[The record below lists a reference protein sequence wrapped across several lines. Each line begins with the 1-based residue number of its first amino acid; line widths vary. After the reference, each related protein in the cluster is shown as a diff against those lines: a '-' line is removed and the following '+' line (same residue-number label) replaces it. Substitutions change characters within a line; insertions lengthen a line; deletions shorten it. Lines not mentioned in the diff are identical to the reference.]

1 MDTKLF
7 SEFQPVSA
15 KEWEEKILKDLKITS
30 IQELFWH
37 TPEGLDIRP
46 FYNQEHI
53 QNLTITPTYHHQN
66 WEITQFIP
74 TENHSAAELNEHLI
88 KSLNGGATGIA
99 LNFFHPI
106 HYSEVFNNISLPHI
120 YSNIHISFDNFD
132 LLEKYKDIY
141 LSNNEFTQQKNC
153 FINIDP
159 IFLYTYFGEWHLSQE
174 KDFEILHHL
183 NHIPVNASLYKESGC
198 NVIQELAYTLAHL
211 NEYLFYFDTKNQLSK
226 YKDIH
231 LHLSIG
237 YSFFTEIAK
246 FKSLRI
252 LVHHLLK
259 EYNHTA
265 NVHIHAQTTLMNKS
279 YLDIYNNIIR
289 TTTESMSAIF
299 GGANSISILP
309 FDYPFNKISDFSL
322 RMARNQLIIMRE
334 ESYLNKTA
342 ETTLGSFYIENYTQ
356 ALVEKAYHQF
366 LEIEKQQGLIPLLEN
381 GIIQQDI
388 QNSFE
393 KQLKEYIDNKKILIG
408 INKYPLPNQEK
419 INQFYYSLQ
428 HSSTPNALKYK
439 RLAEYFENQI

>member
-53 QNLTITPTYHHQN
+53 QNLTITPIYHHQN

-159 IFLYTYFGEWHLSQE
+159 IFFCTL
-174 KDFEILHHL
+174 IL
-183 NHIPVNASLYKESGC
+183 VNGIFLK
-198 NVIQELAYTLAHL
+198 
-211 NEYLFYFDTKNQLSK
+211 K
-226 YKDIH
+226 
-231 LHLSIG
+231 
-237 YSFFTEIAK
+237 
-246 FKSLRI
+246 RI
-252 LVHHLLK
+252 LR
-259 EYNHTA
+259 YYT
-265 NVHIHAQTTLMNKS
+265 
-279 YLDIYNNIIR
+279 
-289 TTTESMSAIF
+289 
-299 GGANSISILP
+299 ISIIFLSMHHYTKKA
-309 FDYPFNKISDFSL
+309 DV
-322 RMARNQLIIMRE
+322 
-334 ESYLNKTA
+334 
-342 ETTLGSFYIENYTQ
+342 TLFKN
-356 ALVEKAYHQF
+356 
-366 LEIEKQQGLIPLLEN
+366 
-381 GIIQQDI
+381 
-388 QNSFE
+388 
-393 KQLKEYIDNKKILIG
+393 
-408 INKYPLPNQEK
+408 
-419 INQFYYSLQ
+419 
-428 HSSTPNALKYK
+428 
-439 RLAEYFENQI
+439 

>member
-1 MDTKLF
+1 MKLF
-7 SEFQPVSA
+7 TEFQPVSTQ
-15 KEWEEKILKDLKITS
+15 EWEEKILKDLKITS

-37 TPEGLDIRP
+37 TSEGLNIRP

-53 QNLTITPTYHHQN
+53 QNLTITPTFNHHN
-66 WEITQFIP
+66 WEISQFIP
-74 TENHSAAELNEHLI
+74 TENLSAEELNKHLI
-88 KSLNGGATGIA
+88 KSLNGGSNGIV
-99 LNFFHPI
+99 LSFFQPI
-106 HYSEVFNNISLPHI
+106 NYSEVFNNISLPHI
-120 YSNIHISFDNFD
+120 YSNIHISFDTID
-132 LLEKYKDIY
+132 LLEKFKDVY

-159 IFLYTYFGEWHLSQE
+159 IFLYTYFGEWHLSHE

-183 NHIPVNASLYKESGC
+183 NHIPVNASLYKENGA

-211 NEYLFYFDTKNQLSK
+211 NEYLFYLDTKNQLSK

-231 LHLSIG
+231 LHLSVG
-237 YSFFTEIAK
+237 SSFFTEITK
-246 FKSLRI
+246 FRSLRI

-259 EYNHTA
+259 EYKHIA
-265 NVHIHAQTTLMNKS
+265 NVHIHAQTTLINKS
-279 YLDIYNNIIR
+279 FLDIYNNIIR
-289 TTTESMSAIF
+289 TTTEAMSAIL

-309 FDYPFNKISDFSL
+309 YDYPFNKISDFSL

-342 ETTLGSFYIENYTQ
+342 ETALGSFYVENYTQ

-366 LEIEKQQGLIPLLEN
+366 LEIEKHQGLIPLLEN
-381 GIIQQDI
+381 GNIQKDI

-393 KQLKEYIDNKKILIG
+393 KQLKEYIDNKKTLIG

-419 INQFYYSLQ
+419 KNIFYYSLN
-428 HSSTPNALKYK
+428 HSSSPNALQYK
-439 RLAEYFENQI
+439 RFAEYFENQI

>member
-1 MDTKLF
+1 MKLF

-120 YSNIHISFDNFD
+120 YSNIHISFDTFD
-132 LLEKYKDIY
+132 ILEKYKDIY

-159 IFLYTYFGEWHLSQE
+159 IFLYTYFGEWHLFQE

-211 NEYLFYFDTKNQLSK
+211 NEYLFYLDTKNQLSK

-231 LHLSIG
+231 LQLSIG

-265 NVHIHAQTTLMNKS
+265 NVHIHAQTTLLNKS

-381 GIIQQDI
+381 GVIQQDI

-408 INKYPLPNQEK
+408 INKYPSPNQEK
-419 INQFYYSLQ
+419 KNQFYYSLQ